1 MNYSV
6 RYNKNYTGHHARI
19 GGSYNK
25 KDGRVQKNIKRK
37 QENLK
42 KTTLRPSI
50 TLIASPFLWKY
61 LKKKHSV
68 LDTMLTELSQAEN

>member
-42 KTTLRPSI
+42 KNYSKT
-50 TLIASPFLWKY
+50 
-61 LKKKHSV
+61 KHNINSFTISV
-68 LDTMLTELSQAEN
+68 KISEKETQCT